1 MPVLEW
7 TSHAGGSY
15 FDLTEVEETLVG
27 RHRTCSIVI
36 EGDKVSRHHAR
47 FSCSQGQYRVEDLG
61 SRNGTLLNGIRIEQA
76 EPLANEDQIL
86 IGNTRFVFHEGDPAA
101 LIDRP
106 SEVVGSVVLDSLTG
120 VTPTGSAEA
129 KLQALLEIS
138 HRLTRPRSMDDVLQ
152 GMLDCLF
159 DVFSQA
165 ERGVVMLPGESG
177 QLSIRRHKRRDES
190 EISIAVSR
198 SVTSQVME
206 EGRAV
211 LSLDAADDA
220 RFQGSESL
228 AGAEIRSLMCAPL
241 VGSDGSSLGVIQIDR
256 RQHGEAFQMED
267 LELLASVGILAG
279 QVVENSRL
287 HDEYLKSQLQEQE
300 LQIASEVQQLL
311 LPASPPVVDGFEFS
325 HIYEPALELSGDYCD
340 FILLPDGRMVIA
352 IGDVAGK
359 GVSAAL
365 YMARLSSAVRL
376 CLEGTDDTAELA
388 GRLNQHFAE
397 FGGGH
402 RFLTLM
408 LCVLDPQSNTL
419 TMTSAGHCPAAIGSG
434 TSVRLLP
441 ASEQTQPPLG
451 IMPDTE
457 YESSRV
463 TIEKGDRIVLFT
475 DGLSE
480 ARNTDKQLFGLDRIC
495 DSVSQATGT
504 AADAARE
511 VAGAAR
517 AFAGRGGLSDD
528 LTLVSIRRQ
537 P

>member
-1 MPVLEW
+1 M
-7 TSHAGGSY
+7 
-15 FDLTEVEETLVG
+15 
-27 RHRTCSIVI
+27 I
-36 EGDKVSRHHAR
+36 EGEKVSRHHAR
-47 FSCSQGQYRVEDLG
+47 FSRSEGRYLVEDLG
-61 SRNGTLLNGIRIEQA
+61 SRNGTQVNGIRIDKA
-76 EPLANEDQIL
+76 EPLANEDQIQ
-86 IGNTRFVFHEGDPAA
+86 IGHTRFVYHEGDPAA

-120 VTPTGSAEA
+120 VTPSGSAEL

-177 QLSIRRHKRRDES
+177 QLSIRRHKRRDDS
-190 EISIAVSR
+190 DVSIAVSR
-198 SVTSQVME
+198 SVTSQVMD
-206 EGRAV
+206 EGRAI

-220 RFQGSESL
+220 RFQGSDSI

-241 VGSDGSSLGVIQIDR
+241 IGSDGSSLGVIQIDR

-287 HDEYLKSQLQEQE
+287 QDEYLKSQLQEQE

-311 LPASPPVVDGFEFS
+311 LPASPPVVEGFEFS
-325 HIYEPALELSGDYCD
+325 HLYEPALELSGDYCD
-340 FILLPDGRMVIA
+340 FILLPDGRLVIA
-352 IGDVAGK
+352 VGDVAGK

-376 CLEGTDDTAELA
+376 CLESTDDMAELA
-388 GRLNQHFAE
+388 ARLNQHFVE

-408 LCVLDPQSNTL
+408 LCLLDPSTATL
-419 TMTSAGHCPAAIGSG
+419 TMTSAGHCPAVVGNG
-434 TSVRLLP
+434 TSVRFLP
-441 ASEQTQPPLG
+441 ATDQARPPLG
-451 IMPDTE
+451 IMPETE
-457 YESSRV
+457 YASSSV
-463 TIEKGDRIVLFT
+463 SIEKGDRIVLFT

-480 ARNTDKQLFGLDRIC
+480 AQNADKQLYGLDRIS

-504 AADAARE
+504 AEDAARDV
-511 VAGAAR
+511 VAAAR